1 MPLDAGI
8 VDSVT
13 NANFKAMAEMQ
24 VTNALQHQNRMNA
37 IFESSIGQIVNKMN
51 VLDPTEAASVATV
64 TEAGLAEAI
73 SQLGGAVAGIQQMLK
88 GAQTTLPETG
98 QGQSFGGGNP
108 TLLYMIDT
116 NNIRKQLLKITRKST
131 DKLIDKLADD
141 VMDLC
146 DSYDKMNSMDQLI
159 LAGEE
164 SLDHSFN
171 MLETLRKSL

>member
-1 MPLDAGI
+1 MALDSGI

-51 VLDPTEAASVATV
+51 LLDPTEAASVATV

-98 QGQSFGGGNP
+98 QG
-108 TLLYMIDT
+108 
-116 NNIRKQLLKITRKST
+116 
-131 DKLIDKLADD
+131 
-141 VMDLC
+141 
-146 DSYDKMNSMDQLI
+146 
-159 LAGEE
+159 
-164 SLDHSFN
+164 
-171 MLETLRKSL
+171 

>member
-1 MPLDAGI
+1 
-8 VDSVT
+8 
-13 NANFKAMAEMQ
+13 
-24 VTNALQHQNRMNA
+24 
-37 IFESSIGQIVNKMN
+37 
-51 VLDPTEAASVATV
+51 
-64 TEAGLAEAI
+64 
-73 SQLGGAVAGIQQMLK
+73 
-88 GAQTTLPETG
+88 
-98 QGQSFGGGNP
+98 
-108 TLLYMIDT
+108 MIDT

>member
-51 VLDPTEAASVATV
+51 TLDPTEAASVRTV
-64 TEAGLAEAI
+64 SESGLAK
-73 SQLGGAVAGIQQMLK
+73 SLSDLGAAVSGIQQMLK

-98 QGQSFGGGNP
+98 QG
-108 TLLYMIDT
+108 
-116 NNIRKQLLKITRKST
+116 
-131 DKLIDKLADD
+131 
-141 VMDLC
+141 
-146 DSYDKMNSMDQLI
+146 
-159 LAGEE
+159 
-164 SLDHSFN
+164 
-171 MLETLRKSL
+171 

>member
-1 MPLDAGI
+1 MPLDTGI

-88 GAQTTLPETG
+88 GANTTLPETG
-98 QGQSFGGGNP
+98 QGSGQG
-108 TLLYMIDT
+108 
-116 NNIRKQLLKITRKST
+116 
-131 DKLIDKLADD
+131 
-141 VMDLC
+141 
-146 DSYDKMNSMDQLI
+146 
-159 LAGEE
+159 
-164 SLDHSFN
+164 
-171 MLETLRKSL
+171 

>member
-1 MPLDAGI
+1 MVPNFAAPPHKLPNFFTLPVYNGFYFLYPYPVTTNRKILPIMYALCYVYKRDTSISPFIFTDVFLRKHINGDFDMPLDAGI

-88 GAQTTLPETG
+88 GAQTTLPDTG
-98 QGQSFGGGNP
+98 QG
-108 TLLYMIDT
+108 
-116 NNIRKQLLKITRKST
+116 
-131 DKLIDKLADD
+131 
-141 VMDLC
+141 
-146 DSYDKMNSMDQLI
+146 
-159 LAGEE
+159 
-164 SLDHSFN
+164 
-171 MLETLRKSL
+171 